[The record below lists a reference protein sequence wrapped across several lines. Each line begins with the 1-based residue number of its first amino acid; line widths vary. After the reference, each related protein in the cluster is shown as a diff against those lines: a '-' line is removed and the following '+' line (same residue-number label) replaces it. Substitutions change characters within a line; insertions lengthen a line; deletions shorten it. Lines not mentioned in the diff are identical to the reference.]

1 LFLLSFLMIKSEEEL
16 ILVADIERRLAELS
30 TRYPSS
36 IMLAV
41 DDEGRSYLEAAL
53 KDRQG
58 DVLLTDNG
66 GGPLTKMHWQTVL
79 NHLGFV
85 AVIVWLS
92 DPHDMALVR
101 NACLEVEGMVSEFKE
116 GEIGL
121 LHSGHDSQK
130 RN

>member
-1 LFLLSFLMIKSEEEL
+1 MTKAKAEL
-16 ILVADIERRLAELS
+16 ALVADIERRLAGLS
-30 TRYPSS
+30 ETYPCS

-41 DDEGRSYLEAAL
+41 DDEGLSYLEEAM
-53 KDRQG
+53 KDRLG
-58 DVLLTDNG
+58 EVVLTDNG

-92 DPHDMALVR
+92 DPRDMALVR
-101 NACLEVEGMVSEFKE
+101 KACLEVEGMVSDSKK
-116 GEIGL
+116 GGIGL
-121 LHSGHDSQK
+121 LHPGHDNQK

>member
-1 LFLLSFLMIKSEEEL
+1 MTKSKAEH
-16 ILVADIERRLAELS
+16 ILPADIERRLAELS
-30 TRYPSS
+30 ETYPCS
-36 IMLAV
+36 ILLAV

-92 DPHDMALVR
+92 DPRDMALVR
-101 NACLEVEGMVSEFKE
+101 KACLEVEGMVSDSKK
-116 GEIGL
+116 GGIGL
-121 LHSGHDSQK
+121 LHPGHDNQK